1 MARNKSRIPVLSKSV
16 NLNSSSSELEHLD
29 GTVQM
34 VRAQMM
40 GQARSDFNKEVI
52 RPMEE
57 KLKAN
62 TAAYEDNPI
71 TISDVSSHF
80 AAQQEM
86 AKQSHMQ
93 PIDIKNM
100 SVNSRN
106 SNENSNRR
114 YAKVHK
120 EFINIS
126 GDTLFFDAAAVIDDN
141 IDENEVDKTRLSLV
155 STLLDEENVES
166 NETADGSLVEFD
178 ACPQMNDDI
187 EEQFEDFVKTTT
199 ICLQKQDPPA
209 IAGTDNACKRC
220 NHCRCSMNATA
231 FSGQDSF
238 VLPDWNGLEKGL
250 KLLESLRQQP
260 SVDEVHRYWQL
271 KKMERY
277 SEAGEI
283 LEESSIDLTEPV
295 QLSLPEMLHLCN
307 KKLQE

>member
-1 MARNKSRIPVLSKSV
+1 MAKNRSRIPVLSKSV
-16 NLNSSSSELEHLD
+16 NLNSTSTELEQLD

-62 TAAYEDNPI
+62 AAGYEDNPI

-80 AAQQEM
+80 AAQQKLV
-86 AKQSHMQ
+86 KQLHRQ
-93 PIDIKNM
+93 PVDDNNM
-100 SVNSRN
+100 SVNRRS

-114 YAKVHK
+114 HAKVHK

-126 GDTLFFDAAAVIDDN
+126 GDTLFFDAAAIIDEN
-141 IDENEVDKTRLSLV
+141 MDENEVDKTRLSLV
-155 STLLDEENVES
+155 STLLDEENAEN
-166 NETADGSLVEFD
+166 NETDDGSVTEFD
-178 ACPQMNDDI
+178 ACPQTNDAI
-187 EEQFEDFVKTTT
+187 EDQFEDLVKTTT

-209 IAGTDNACKRC
+209 VAGTDNACKRC

-231 FSGQDSF
+231 FSAQDSF

-250 KLLESLRQQP
+250 KVLEALRQQP
-260 SVDEVHRYWQL
+260 SLDEVHRYWQL

-283 LEESSIDLTEPV
+283 LEETSIDLTKPV

-307 KKLQE
+307 KKLKE